1 MNIPFTVG
9 QFLAVF
15 HSYNQAIWP
24 MQVTAYIMGMAA
36 IYLAVR
42 KSRHSDKIICGI
54 LALMWIWTGA
64 AYHMAFFSSINKAA
78 YAFGVLFITQG
89 VLFIIYGIIKPGLS
103 FKAAPAGIPAAGCIL
118 IVYSMLVYPVIGQ
131 LLGHGYPQ
139 SPVFG
144 VTPCPVTIFTFGLLL
159 WAEKIPK
166 QILPVPLIWS
176 LIGSFAALSLGIRE
190 DAGLLAA
197 GIAGTLLILIKD
209 RKLFIKNGSSA

>member
-1 MNIPFTVG
+1 MSLPFNTG

-15 HSYNQAIWP
+15 QSYNQAIWP
-24 MQVTAYIMGMAA
+24 MQVAAYIMGIAA
-36 IYLAVR
+36 IYLSVR

-54 LALMWIWTGA
+54 LAVMWIWTGA
-64 AYHMAFFSSINKAA
+64 AYHIAFFSSINKAA
-78 YAFGVLFITQG
+78 YAFGALFVIQG
-89 VLFIIYGIIKPGLS
+89 VLFIIYGVIKPGIS
-103 FKAAPAGIPAAGCIL
+103 FKAAPTGIQSAGCML
-118 IVYSMLVYPVIGQ
+118 IVYSMLIYPFIGQ

-159 WAEKIPK
+159 WAEKMPK
-166 QILPVPLIWS
+166 QILLAPLIWS

-209 RKLFIKNGSSA
+209 RKLFIKNGSHA

>member
-15 HSYNQAIWP
+15 QSYNQTIWP
-24 MQVTAYIMGMAA
+24 MQVTAYIMGIAA

-89 VLFIIYGIIKPGLS
+89 VLFIIYGVIKPGIS
-103 FKAAPAGIPAAGCIL
+103 FKAAPAGIQAAGRVL
-118 IVYSMLVYPVIGQ
+118 IVYSMLVYPLIGQ
-131 LLGHGYPQ
+131 FLGHGYPQ

-159 WAEKIPK
+159 WTEKMPK
-166 QILPVPLIWS
+166 QILLVPLIWS

-209 RKLFIKNGSSA
+209 RKLFIKNGSHA